1 MKIDIEDSKVRAAV
15 ERLRG
20 KKEIKILFVCLG
32 NICRSPAAE
41 EVMRSVAEENSC
53 GKEWELDSAGTG
65 RYHIGS
71 LPDDRM
77 RIHARRRG

>member
-32 NICRSPAAE
+32 NTCRRGGNAF
-41 EVMRSVAEENSC
+41 C
-53 GKEWELDSAGTG
+53 
-65 RYHIGS
+65 
-71 LPDDRM
+71 
-77 RIHARRRG
+77 RRREQLRQGVGA